1 MQVYIAAMP
10 GWERDVGKRLDE
22 LIVRMVPDVHKAV
35 KSLQGVAAEPS
46 AAYDAAMNDTATA
59 IEQFNAAFRG
69 RAPDKLVDIIESRTL
84 DGRTRNSSTAP
95 RCTTSRAPMRAK
107 KGQAMTDSR
116 TTGGTRP
123 FRFGVTVPIRTD
135 LPTWRDR
142 IRRLADSGYSTL
154 LMPDVPQWQPAPGPT
169 LALAAALTDLRVGTW
184 VYASPLRPAWSTAW
198 EAHSLSVVT
207 EGRFE
212 MGVGTGRPGIEDELR
227 DLGMSVVP
235 PSERLT
241 RVRETVTMLREL
253 DGPALHT
260 PVVMAV
266 QGPKAQALAADLA
279 DTVTFALMPGE
290 ARADVEQRVRDFRAI
305 REVELSQHVAVIGDA
320 VAPFMAPPDT
330 DPAALR
336 AADSLAI
343 LPDDPVAAAEEIQ
356 RRREELGFSYF
367 VFGAEV
373 SNSLAPVVAELAGT

>member
-1 MQVYIAAMP
+1 
-10 GWERDVGKRLDE
+10 
-22 LIVRMVPDVHKAV
+22 
-35 KSLQGVAAEPS
+35 
-46 AAYDAAMNDTATA
+46 
-59 IEQFNAAFRG
+59 
-69 RAPDKLVDIIESRTL
+69 
-84 DGRTRNSSTAP
+84 
-95 RCTTSRAPMRAK
+95 
-107 KGQAMTDSR
+107 MTDPR
-116 TTGGTRP
+116 TTGGSRP

-154 LMPDVPQWQPAPGPT
+154 LMPDVPHWQPAPGPT
-169 LALAAALTDLRVGTW
+169 LAFAAALTDLRVGTW

-212 MGVGTGRPGIEDELR
+212 MGVGTGRPGIEDQLR
-227 DLGMSVVP
+227 DLGMPVVP

-241 RVRETVTMLREL
+241 QVRETVTMLREL

-266 QGPKAQALAADLA
+266 HGPKAQALAADLA
-279 DTVTFALMPGE
+279 DTVTFALMPGA

-305 REVELSQHVAVIGDA
+305 RDVELSQHVAVIGDA
-320 VAPFMAPPDT
+320 VAPFMALPDT
-330 DPAALR
+330 DTAALR
-336 AADSLAI
+336 AADSLEI
-343 LPDDPVAAAEEIQ
+343 LPDDPVAAAEEIR

-373 SNSLAPVVAELAGT
+373 SEPLAPVVAELAGT